1 MSSGRER
8 NRVPARHIGLAC
20 FRLLL
25 LHLLLGGV
33 AGAQAPGGQ
42 PSGGQPPGGRPPGGS
57 GAPDSGLFGEVYRH
71 VKNLALYDPDDAAL
85 VQASVQG
92 LLGSLDPY
100 SALIP
105 PDEWRLMAA
114 QSRGELAGVG
124 LTFVDAEGGPVTE
137 EPALGSPAA
146 AQGIKSRQR
155 LVSIGGR
162 QVTGGAASASLAL
175 LGAVGSRVVVELAG
189 LDGSTPRSVVLVR
202 TREARAAVE
211 SHRLGDGRLVHLRIG
226 LFSAGSAR
234 QIAERLE
241 ELRAGPAFE
250 GLVIDLTHNP
260 GGLLEEAVAAADL
273 FVPSGLL
280 LSVAERKG
288 RRRQEMLAS
297 GKAVEAEHPLVL
309 LVDGATASAAE
320 AFVAALRERGRAV
333 VAGERTFGKAT
344 LQDYVP
350 LSDGSAL
357 RLTRAQY
364 LTPSGRFLQGRGIVP
379 DLTGMPKGATPDEVV
394 LHVGDYV
401 VKQWSRLA
409 DRRAAPMDVGGGE
422 SPQGHR

>member
-8 NRVPARHIGLAC
+8 NRVPVRHIGLAC
-20 FRLLL
+20 VRLLL
-25 LHLLLGGV
+25 LHLLFGGV
-33 AGAQAPGGQ
+33 AAA
-42 PSGGQPPGGRPPGGS
+42 QPPGDRPPGGP
-57 GAPDSGLFGEVYRH
+57 GASESGLFGEVYRH

-85 VQASVQG
+85 VHASVQG

-124 LTFVDAEGGPVTE
+124 LAFVDAEGGPLTE
-137 EPALGSPAA
+137 EPAPGSSAD

-155 LVSIGGR
+155 LISVGGR

-189 LDGSTPRSVVLVR
+189 RDGAPSRTFALVR
-202 TREARAAVE
+202 TRDVRPAVE
-211 SHRLGDGRLVHLRIG
+211 LRRLAEGRLVHLRIG
-226 LFSAGSAR
+226 LFSAGSTR

-273 FVPSGLL
+273 FVPSGTL

-297 GKAVEAEHPLVL
+297 GKAVETEHPLVL

-379 DLTGMPKGATPDEVV
+379 DLTGMPKAATPDEVV

-409 DRRAAPMDVGGGE
+409 DRRAAPMELGGGD
-422 SPQGHR
+422 SAPSHR